1 MGLFG
6 RDDKSSKVQPESAT
20 PSPRSTP
27 STPAAPSTGGAAR
40 TTVARGSL
48 FDGTLSGGADIVIEG
63 EVKGVV
69 DGSAGLLIAESGRV
83 VAAVH
88 ARHVTVAGTV
98 KGDVSADERI
108 QLEPSAHVQGNITSP
123 RILIKEGATF
133 DGKVE
138 MKAPAK
144 REKTPGTSAPEPAPH
159 AAKNGG
165 RGNGRGDG
173 KSGPQGDG
181 KD

>member
-6 RDDKSSKVQPESAT
+6 RDDKSSKAQPEVAT
-20 PSPRSTP
+20 PSPRPTSPTTGAPP
-27 STPAAPSTGGAAR
+27 SGGAAR
-40 TTVARGSL
+40 TSVARGSL

-69 DGSAGLLIAESGRV
+69 DGSAGVLIAESGRV
-83 VAAVH
+83 TATVH
-88 ARHVTVAGTV
+88 ARHVTVAGNV
-98 KGDVSADERI
+98 KGDITADERI
-108 QLEPSAHVQGNITSP
+108 QLEPTAHVQGNITSP

-144 REKTPGTSAPEPAPH
+144 RADKPATKDTAEPNSAPAKGNSKPA
-159 AAKNGG
+159 
-165 RGNGRGDG
+165 
-173 KSGPQGDG
+173 
-181 KD
+181 